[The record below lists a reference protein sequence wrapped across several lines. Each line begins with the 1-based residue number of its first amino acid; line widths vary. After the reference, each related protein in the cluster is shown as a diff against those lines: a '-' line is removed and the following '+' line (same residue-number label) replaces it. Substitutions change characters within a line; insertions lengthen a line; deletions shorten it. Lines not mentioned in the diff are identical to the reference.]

1 MVNMCNGKLD
11 FFVVMIMLLEVGE
24 RMIVV
29 GEVYIVIVVGWEMF
43 IVVIIGNKVVIN
55 NMLRLVVEF
64 MVRDIK

>member
-1 MVNMCNGKLD
+1 
-11 FFVVMIMLLEVGE
+11 
-24 RMIVV
+24 
-29 GEVYIVIVVGWEMF
+29 MF